1 MGLVAIKYLIS
12 EWYDLFLVTDVIDV
26 CQKGL
31 YILVDMARDR
41 WIYLMIEMDRGLCIS
56 SYQHFK
62 EPYYFSVCR
71 KQYSARPH
79 QDFFLPCFHPGVHTN
94 QYLWISTVRTGFS

>member
-26 CQKGL
+26 CQKAL
-31 YILVDMARDR
+31 YILVNTARDR
-41 WIYLMIEMDRGLCIS
+41 WIYLMIEMVRGLYI

-62 EPYYFSVCR
+62 EPHYFVQ
-71 KQYSARPH
+71 K
-79 QDFFLPCFHPGVHTN
+79 T
-94 QYLWISTVRTGFS
+94 T